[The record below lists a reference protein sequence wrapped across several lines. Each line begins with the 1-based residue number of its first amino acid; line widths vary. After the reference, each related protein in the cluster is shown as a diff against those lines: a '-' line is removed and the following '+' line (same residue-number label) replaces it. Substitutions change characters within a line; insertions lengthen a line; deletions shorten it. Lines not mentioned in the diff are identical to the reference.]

1 MAKWRRHGARRKWRK
16 KQWRQW
22 HGSINGVS
30 AGNSEKASAS
40 RRQAWRKINGVE
52 NGEAAK
58 AIEKS
63 ASMVKEKAAS
73 AAKRSERRNGINNNG
88 KMKSEMAINIESEN
102 RNGNQR
108 MKAAAAAASKVG
120 ISENGEMA
128 WRKK

>member
-1 MAKWRRHGARRKWRK
+1 MAAAWRAAKMAKKAMAAMAWR
-16 KQWRQW
+16 
-22 HGSINGVS
+22 INGVS

-88 KMKSEMAINIESEN
+88 KRKAKWQSISKAKIEMAIS
-102 RNGNQR
+102 
-108 MKAAAAAASKVG
+108 V
-120 ISENGEMA
+120 
-128 WRKK
+128 